1 MKYGGKT
8 KGKKPAGSLKLI
20 TTSKD
25 DFRDFID
32 LRNGDRKIEFPGKGK
47 IVLCKKYAK
56 LYKLSKGDKLRLV
69 DDNLKSYE
77 FELSDIFDNYI
88 YNYAYI
94 SPETYHSV
102 FGKEAKLN
110 IALVETGLEGDN
122 RDLNISEAAAKIR
135 NYDNV
140 ISVSQTD
147 EFRKRVDKM
156 MQSLAAIIVLIVVSA
171 GTLAFVILYNI
182 TNINITE
189 RKREIA
195 TIKVLG
201 FYPRETSAYVSRENL
216 LLTLMSSLLGLP
228 LGKLLLKLIISQ
240 INVDLVYFPAIVSVL
255 DYLYS
260 FMLTMAFAVIV
271 VLLMHIKIHR
281 INMSDS
287 LKSIE

>member
-1 MKYGGKT
+1 
-8 KGKKPAGSLKLI
+8 
-20 TTSKD
+20 
-25 DFRDFID
+25 
-32 LRNGDRKIEFPGKGK
+32 
-47 IVLCKKYAK
+47 
-56 LYKLSKGDKLRLV
+56 
-69 DDNLKSYE
+69 
-77 FELSDIFDNYI
+77 
-88 YNYAYI
+88 
-94 SPETYHSV
+94 
-102 FGKEAKLN
+102 
-110 IALVETGLEGDN
+110 
-122 RDLNISEAAAKIR
+122 
-135 NYDNV
+135 
-140 ISVSQTD
+140 
-147 EFRKRVDKM
+147 M

-182 TNINITE
+182 PNINITE

-195 TIKVLG
+195 TIKGLG

-240 INVDLVYFPAIVSVL
+240 INVDIIYFPVIVSAL